1 MSVWSEV
8 IIGIALVAGTYW
20 IIKTAYQWNR
30 FRRSVYIELYSGYFE
45 YAFRKKNIVRLS
57 ESFYLKNE
65 FGKHRIFYQI
75 AQAKSEKKPQAYI
88 LLLLSSGIYI
98 LNIKNQADKI
108 ILKQHG
114 DMKQIYTEKQKK
126 GGPVKE
132 CQQLFHNPME
142 ESRFFAKRMEQ
153 RIGNTEIPV
162 KLFVVFPEK
171 SDLIWE
177 GQPDEEVSVIK
188 RKDLIATVKADIEK
202 SQTVLTD
209 SQIDDLY
216 YQLAK
221 ESIEMEKNM

>member
-8 IIGIALVAGTYW
+8 VIGIALVAGTYW
-20 IIKTAYQWNR
+20 VIKTAYQWNR
-30 FRRSVYIELYSGYFE
+30 FRRSAYIELYSSYIE
-45 YAFRKKNIVRLS
+45 YAFRKKNIVKLS

-75 AQAKSEKKPQAYI
+75 AQAKNEKKPQAYI
-88 LLLLSSGIYI
+88 LLLLSTGIYI
-98 LNIKNQADKI
+98 LNVKNQADKI

-114 DMKQIYTEKQKK
+114 DMKQIYMEKQKK
-126 GGPVKE
+126 GEPVKE
-132 CQQLFHNPME
+132 HQYLFKNPME

-162 KLFVVFPEK
+162 KSIVVFPEK
-171 SDLIWE
+171 SELTWD
-177 GQPDEEVSVIK
+177 GQPDMEVPVIK
-188 RKDLIATVKADIEK
+188 RKELIATIKADMEK
-202 SQTVLTD
+202 SQTVLKD

>member
-30 FRRSVYIELYSGYFE
+30 FRRSAYIELYS
-45 YAFRKKNIVRLS
+45 S
-57 ESFYLKNE
+57 
-65 FGKHRIFYQI
+65 
-75 AQAKSEKKPQAYI
+75 
-88 LLLLSSGIYI
+88 YI
-98 LNIKNQADKI
+98 LNIKNQ
-108 ILKQHG
+108 
-114 DMKQIYTEKQKK
+114 Y
-126 GGPVKE
+126 
-132 CQQLFHNPME
+132 LFKNPME

-162 KLFVVFPEK
+162 KSIVVFPEK
-171 SDLIWE
+171 SELTWE
-177 GQPDEEVSVIK
+177 GQPDAEVSVIK
-188 RKDLIATVKADIEK
+188 RKELIATIKADMEK
-202 SQTVLTD
+202 SQTVLSD